1 MNHHNYQQMLRAV
14 WEKAVELYGNG
25 QRGAETFF
33 NEQEQA
39 FLDSIGATAQE
50 VYDFAEDYNNAQ
62 DPDFAI
68 FAMVQDQR
76 RSYFL
81 EVQKGQRS
89 DKVVGPDDLTPK
101 DAEVEGIAWLP
112 RIIEKA
118 RAKLRGEM
126 DPDLMYGCGGD
137 RKFFRTHD
145 IHPSEF
151 LRVVW
156 MNEDNDRAVIEW
168 VLARSKA
175 VETAGA

>member
-1 MNHHNYQQMLRAV
+1 MNNYTYQKNLHAIWQ
-14 WEKAVELYGNG
+14 KAGDLYGKG
-25 QRGAETFF
+25 QRGAGTYFDAE
-33 NEQEQA
+33 EQA

-50 VYDFAEDYNNAQ
+50 VYDFAEDFNNSG
-62 DPDFAI
+62 DPDFAT

-81 EVQKGQRS
+81 EVQQGQRS
-89 DKVVGPDDLTPK
+89 SKVVGPPDLPPK
-101 DAEVEGIAWLP
+101 DAEIEGVAWLP
-112 RIIEKA
+112 RILEKA
-118 RAKLRGEM
+118 KVKLRGEM

-137 RKFFRTHD
+137 RNFFSTHD

-156 MNEDNDRAVIEW
+156 QSDGNDRQVIDW

-175 VETAGA
+175 TTHVS